1 MRPFVVCHAGRSA
14 AMTMFARRA
23 PHSAPLRP
31 AAGLLVLLGLALF
44 VAVPHRGAAAAEAVP
59 LAATGVAI
67 VPADAAFFSATLRA
81 REQYD
86 LLVGS
91 RAWKSVMELPGVQRG
106 LDSLEEQRTMP
117 GSPLALVDTLMQ
129 LPENEQA
136 LGLLRDMVAT
146 DTFVYGEPSCIAFL
160 RLVTKLQQAMRSA
173 AITAPG
179 GGAIRLEIDGDTRV
193 APPARVR
200 PVALQVAEAE
210 LSAEELQARL
220 VLGTLAENID
230 LLVVPDVV
238 WGFRTAKA
246 DVAASQLKRIEVLGR
261 LATQASPDLA
271 EALERSEIAGGQF
284 VTFTLAAENLPLV
297 ALARE
302 IAGDAAD
309 TPEADAV
316 LERLRGLKLV
326 IALGVVGDRVVLSI
340 GDSTDHLQKLV
351 NPAAAAGAE
360 RAGGLLQTASLA
372 PLRAAAAERLTG
384 ISYMSGAMAE
394 ALTAGQVDL
403 QPAIDS
409 AVATAREADLSDE
422 VIADVRQWLG
432 GAAEW
437 YAQRLPVPGPWL
449 AYSFLAAQGYE
460 GSVWDWSTNQP
471 FDATRRL
478 DLLEHA
484 GGAPLAVL
492 VSRVRHDPRI
502 FDDLA
507 TFAEQGWS
515 LFQRH
520 GLPDVDADDR
530 EKIERASE
538 RFAPLATR
546 LFEILRD
553 KLAPAVGDGQVGLV
567 FDAKTRSKK
576 LQRDVPSSAD
586 PLTVP
591 EAAIVL
597 PLNDPRLFREGLSD
611 LFELTDQLV
620 AAARAVDPD
629 GVPADYRVPDPE
641 KTKVEAGT
649 LWSFAMPRSG
659 VDEQVRPTIGV
670 GEKAAVF
677 CFGPAQAT
685 RMLAGATLETGQSL
699 TRFGEPLSAAAALDV
714 AELLEAVK
722 PWVTYA
728 ARYASVQQRE
738 GSVDADEELA
748 ADDES
753 PQVREVLEHVGVVID
768 ALKCIRVAVAETSS
782 REGALVTRWRNVI
795 RDLPA
800 K

>member
-1 MRPFVVCHAGRSA
+1 MRPCAVRREG
-14 AMTMFARRA
+14 RA
-23 PHSAPLRP
+23 PALAPL
-31 AAGLLVLLGLALF
+31 ALLVLALALGG
-44 VAVPHRGAAAAEAVP
+44 PLLHRAAPAAEAVP

-91 RAWKSVMELPGVQRG
+91 RAWQSLMDLPGVRRG
-106 LDSLEEQRTMP
+106 LESLEEQRTMP

-136 LGLLRDMVAT
+136 LALLRDMVAT

-160 RLVTKLQQAMRSA
+160 RLMTKLQQSMRAA
-173 AITAPG
+173 AIAAPG
-179 GGAIRLEIDGDTRV
+179 GAAIRLEIDGDTRV

-200 PVALQVAEAE
+200 PVALQVAEAD

-238 WGFRTAKA
+238 WGFRTGKA
-246 DVAASQLKRIEVLGR
+246 DVAAAQLKRIEVLGK

-271 EALERSEIAGGQF
+271 DALERRQIAGGEF
-284 VTFTLAAENLPLV
+284 VTFRLAADRLPLV

-316 LERLRGLKLV
+316 LERLQRLEVV
-326 IALGVVGDRVVLSI
+326 IALGVIGDRVILSF

-351 NPAAAAGAE
+351 APAAEAGAD
-360 RAGGLLQTASLA
+360 RAAGLLQTVPLA

-394 ALTAGQVDL
+394 AVTSGQVDL

-409 AVATAREADLSDE
+409 AVATAREADVSDAAIDE
-422 VIADVRQWLG
+422 MRQWLG
-432 GAAEW
+432 SAAEW
-437 YAQRLPVPGPWL
+437 YAQRMPVPGPWL

-460 GSVWDWSTNQP
+460 GFVWDWSTNHP
-471 FDATRRL
+471 VDASRRL

-484 GGAPLAVL
+484 GGAPLGVV
-492 VSRVRHDPRI
+492 VSRFKSDPRI

-507 TFAEQGWS
+507 TFAEQGWA

-520 GLPDVDADDR
+520 GLPDVDEDDR
-530 EKIERASE
+530 EKIAQASE

-546 LFEILRD
+546 LFEVLRD
-553 KLAPAVGDGQVGLV
+553 KLAPAVGDGQVGMVL
-567 FDAKTRSKK
+567 DAKTRSKK
-576 LQRDVPSSAD
+576 LQRDMPSSAD
-586 PLTVP
+586 ALPVP

-597 PLNDPRLFREGLSD
+597 PLKDPRLFREGLSD
-611 LFELTDQLV
+611 LFELTDQFV
-620 AAARAVDPD
+620 EAARALNPD

-641 KTKVEAGT
+641 KTKVEAGS
-649 LWSFAMPRSG
+649 LWSFALPRSG
-659 VDEQVRPTIGV
+659 IDEQVRPTIGV

-677 CFGPAQAT
+677 SFGSAQAS

-699 TRFGEPLSAAAALDV
+699 TRFGEPLSAAASLDV
-714 AELLEAVK
+714 AGLLEAVK

-738 GSVDADEELA
+738 GGVDADEELA

-753 PQVREVLEHVGVVID
+753 PQVREVLEHVGAVIE
-768 ALKCIRVAVAETSS
+768 ALQCIRVAVAETAS
-782 REGALVTRWRNVI
+782 RDGALVTRWRNVI

>member
-1 MRPFVVCHAGRSA
+1 MRPCV
-14 AMTMFARRA
+14 ARREGRA
-23 PHSAPLRP
+23 PVGAPLM
-31 AAGLLVLLGLALF
+31 LLVLALAL
-44 VAVPHRGAAAAEAVP
+44 AIGGPLPLGRAGAAEAVP

-91 RAWKSVMELPGVQRG
+91 RAWRSLMDLPGVRRG
-106 LDSLEEQRTMP
+106 LESLEEQRTMP
-117 GSPLALVDTLMQ
+117 GGPLALIDTLMQ
-129 LPENEQA
+129 LPENEQSLA
-136 LGLLRDMVAT
+136 LLRDMVAT

-160 RLVTKLQQAMRSA
+160 RLITKLQQTMRAA
-173 AITAPG
+173 AISAPG
-179 GGAIRLEIDGDTRV
+179 GAAIRLEIDGDTRW

-200 PVALQVAEAE
+200 PVALQVAEAD

-220 VLGTLAENID
+220 VLGALAENID

-238 WGFRTAKA
+238 WGFRTGKA

-271 EALERSEIAGGQF
+271 AALERRAIAGGEF
-284 VTFTLAAENLPLV
+284 VTFTLEAETLPLG

-302 IAGDAAD
+302 LAGDAAD

-316 LERLRGLKLV
+316 LERLQGLRVV
-326 IALGVVGDRVVLSI
+326 IALGVIGDRVILSI

-351 NPAAAAGAE
+351 APAAEAG
-360 RAGGLLQTASLA
+360 AGGLLQTQPLA

-394 ALTAGQVDL
+394 AVTSGQVDL
-403 QPAIDS
+403 QPAIES
-409 AVATAREADLSDE
+409 AVAAARAGALSDDA
-422 VIADVRQWLG
+422 IDDVRRWLG
-432 GAAEW
+432 GVTEW
-437 YAQRLPVPGPWL
+437 YAQRMPAPGPWL
-449 AYSFLAAQGYE
+449 AYSFLTTQGYE
-460 GSVWDWSTNQP
+460 GLVWDWSTNQP

-492 VSRVRHDPRI
+492 VSRFRNDPRL
-502 FDDLA
+502 FDDLGS
-507 TFAEQGWS
+507 FAGQGWA

-520 GLPDVDADDR
+520 GLPDIDEDDR
-530 EKIERASE
+530 KKIEQASE

-546 LFEILRD
+546 FFEVLRD
-553 KLAPAVGDGQVGLV
+553 KFAPAVGDGQVGMVL
-567 FDAKTRSKK
+567 DAKTRSKK
-576 LQRDVPSSAD
+576 LQRDMPSSAD
-586 PLTVP
+586 ALPVP

-597 PLNDPRLFREGLSD
+597 PLKDPRLFREGLSD
-611 LFELTDQLV
+611 LFELTDQVV
-620 AAARAVDPD
+620 AAARALVPG

-649 LWSFAMPRSG
+649 VWSFALPRSG
-659 VDEQVRPTIGV
+659 LDEQVRPTIGV
-670 GEKAAVF
+670 GETAAVF
-677 CFGPAQAT
+677 GFGSAQAS

-722 PWVTYA
+722 PWVIYA

-738 GSVDADEELA
+738 GSVDADEELT

-753 PQVREVLEHVGVVID
+753 PEVREVLDHVGVVIE
-768 ALKCIRVAVAETSS
+768 ALKCVRVAVAETSA
-782 REGALVTRWRNVI
+782 RDGALVTRWRNVI